1 MLGDSGGAQKN
12 VNVAVSSRSPRSRSP
27 SPGRDGTGGGSR
39 ERELPGPSVR
49 RAGGERPWRG
59 LWGSSLAQPRPT
71 STSMHC
77 RRVER
82 PGDRDRGKRRLR
94 VGADGLDPAPGP
106 RAPHPFPQRRAAPQ
120 PFRLPHPP
128 ELRELLHGT
137 HSLMSATWAEGQ
149 GREGRVSGRGRGGRR
164 PAAGPTCSAR
174 RLPRPESLLCFVLL
188 NLSVWCCIK
197 STVRELLPGRSS

>member
-39 ERELPGPSVR
+39 ERELPGLSVR

-94 VGADGLDPAPGP
+94 VGALPTPSPSGRLHRSLSVSLTPRSCAPPARHAQLNVGHVGRGP
-106 RAPHPFPQRRAAPQ
+106 RKGGPSEWSRQR
-120 PFRLPHPP
+120 
-128 ELRELLHGT
+128 
-137 HSLMSATWAEGQ
+137 WAEA
-149 GREGRVSGRGRGGRR
+149 
-164 PAAGPTCSAR
+164 AAGPTCSAR
-174 RLPRPESLLCFVLL
+174 RLPRPERLLCFVLL

>member
-12 VNVAVSSRSPRSRSP
+12 VNVAVSSRSPHSRSP

-71 STSMHC
+71 ATSMHC

-106 RAPHPFPQRRAAPQ
+106 RAPHPFPQRQAAPQ

-149 GREGRVSGRGRGGRR
+149 GREGRVSERGRGGRR
-164 PAAGPTCSAR
+164 RRQVPRARQGACHGLKVCSV
-174 RLPRPESLLCFVLL
+174 SFF
-188 NLSVWCCIK
+188 
-197 STVRELLPGRSS
+197 

>member
-27 SPGRDGTGGGSR
+27 SPGQDGTGGGSR

-59 LWGSSLAQPRPT
+59 LWGSSLAQLRPT

-106 RAPHPFPQRRAAPQ
+106 RAPHPFPQRQAGPPGAARAPARHAQLNVGHVGRGPRKGGPSEWSRQ
-120 PFRLPHPP
+120 R
-128 ELRELLHGT
+128 
-137 HSLMSATWAEGQ
+137 WAEA
-149 GREGRVSGRGRGGRR
+149 
-164 PAAGPTCSAR
+164 AAGPTCSAR
-174 RLPRPESLLCFVLL
+174 RLPWPESLLCFVLL